1 MRCPKCT
8 HQEDKVIDSRSSRNG
23 AAIRR
28 RRICAKC
35 GYRYT
40 TYEEIIKA
48 KLRVIKRDG
57 RHEDFDKSKLLN
69 GIRVAC
75 EKRPISSEQMD
86 VLVESV
92 IEEMESEFE
101 KDVPSQ
107 VIGRIVMNR
116 LEKIDEVAFVR
127 FASVYRNFKDVNQFL
142 SAIKG
147 IVGKNEK

>member
-35 GYRYT
+35 GFRFT

-48 KLRVIKRDG
+48 RLRVVKRDG
-57 RHEDFDKSKLLN
+57 RHEEFDRTKLLG
-69 GIRVAC
+69 GIRTAC
-75 EKRPISSEQMD
+75 EKRPISSEQLD

-92 IEEMESEFE
+92 IEELESEFE

-107 VIGRIVMNR
+107 VIGRIVMNK

-147 IVGKNEK
+147 IVGKND

>member
-1 MRCPKCT
+1 
-8 HQEDKVIDSRSSRNG
+8 VIDSRSSRNG

>member
-23 AAIRR
+23 VAIRR

-57 RHEDFDKSKLLN
+57 RHEDFDKAKLLN
-69 GIRVAC
+69 GIKVAC

-86 VLVESV
+86 VLVEGV
-92 IEEMESEFE
+92 IEDMESEFE

-107 VIGRIVMNR
+107 VIGRIVMNK